1 MIGERWRPTSPPS
14 QVQFDS
20 TKFNR
25 RYFSCGSWCSNSFWA
40 FRASSRSC
48 TPSRLVAGRERV
60 YLDRFWNEFSANPA
74 RFSEAAHELPS
85 EPRVGTSDATAPG
98 RIEIGPEETGSGPT
112 WSPPFQWAAADF
124 CSVNAPLTAAASRV

>member
-1 MIGERWRPTSPPS
+1 VLFVRLLVFEQLLGVPRE
-14 QVQFDS
+14 FE
-20 TKFNR
+20 KLHALEA
-25 RYFSCGSWCSNSFWA
+25 GSRT
-40 FRASSRSC
+40 RAC
-48 TPSRLVAGRERV
+48 

-124 CSVNAPLTAAASRV
+124 CSVNAPLTAAARV